1 MAIPWRLFVGA
12 STKPSTGFFPR
23 QSGCWR
29 RDLPRALLS
38 VSDKSGLTG
47 FARGLHRL
55 GFELYATGNTLNA
68 IADAAIDAHSVTDL
82 TGFPEMMDGRVKTL
96 HPGVHAGILARRDK
110 PAHMEAL
117 AGLGL
122 KRIDLVCCNLYPFVE
137 TVSRPSVTFE
147 EAVEQ
152 IDIGGPAMIRAAAK
166 NHDAVVVVVR
176 PERYTELLAA
186 LQGGGPDLAMRRRLA
201 AEAYAHTAAYD
212 SWIAAYLRGSE
223 DSGFPVEL
231 SFAGQLVEALKYG
244 ENDHQRA
251 AFYKFGPDPGGLGG
265 AKQLQGKEAGFNNLQ
280 DADAAFKLV
289 SDYEPPA
296 AAIIKHMNPC
306 GLAVAEDL
314 ATAYRMAYECDKVSA
329 FGGIVAA
336 NRPLDRATAELIVQ
350 IVTHVV
356 IAPEVLEESRDVLA
370 RRKNMIVLAAE
381 PARQGL
387 FDYDLRSVPGGFL
400 VQEWDRAGFDRDAS
414 VVATK
419 RNPTEQEWEQLGLA
433 WTAVK
438 HVKSNAIVL
447 FKDCAAVG
455 VGAGQMS
462 RVEAVQIAVGRAG
475 ERARGAV
482 MASDA
487 FFPFADGLE
496 EGIRAGITAAI
507 QPGGSMK
514 DDEVIAA
521 ADAAGIAMV
530 VTGKRHFKH

>member
-1 MAIPWRLFVGA
+1 MAIPWRLFA
-12 STKPSTGFFPR
+12 SGSTRRSTGFFPWP
-23 QSGCWR
+23 SVCWR

-47 FARGLHRL
+47 FARGLQRL
-55 GFELYATGNTLNA
+55 GFELYATSSTLQA
-68 IADAAIDAHSVTDL
+68 LADAAIDARPVTDL
-82 TGFPEMMDGRVKTL
+82 TGFPELMDGRVKTL
-96 HPGVHAGILARRDK
+96 HPGVHAGLLARRDK
-110 PAHMEAL
+110 AEHMEAL

-137 TVSRPSVTFE
+137 TVSRPSVSFD

-176 PERYTELLAA
+176 PGRYTELLAA

-223 DSGFPVEL
+223 DSGFPPEL

-265 AKQLQGKEAGFNNLQ
+265 ARQLQGKEAGFNNLQ

-306 GLAVAEDL
+306 GLAVAEDI

-329 FGGIVAA
+329 FGGVVAV
-336 NRPLDRATAELIVQ
+336 NRPLDRSTAELIVQ

-356 IAPEVLEESRDVLA
+356 IAPDVLDEAIEVLA
-370 RRKNMIVLAAE
+370 RRRGMIVLVAE
-381 PARQGL
+381 RPRAGL
-387 FDYDLRSVPGGFL
+387 LDFDVRSVPGGFL
-400 VQEWDRAGFDRDAS
+400 VQDCDRAAFDRAS
-414 VVATK
+414 CFVFNDTAT
-419 RNPTEQEWEQLGLA
+419 TEKEWEQLELA

-447 FKDCAAVG
+447 FNECAAIG
-455 VGAGQMS
+455 IGAGQMS
-462 RVEAVQIAVGRAG
+462 RVEAAQIAIYRAG
-475 ERARGAV
+475 DRARGSV
-482 MASDA
+482 MA
-487 FFPFADGLE
+487 
-496 EGIRAGITAAI
+496 
-507 QPGGSMK
+507 
-514 DDEVIAA
+514 
-521 ADAAGIAMV
+521 
-530 VTGKRHFKH
+530 